1 MARSRRSD
9 APQLVAEVESGD
21 RRRGLE
27 ALRRRL
33 AEELSRDGLSARE
46 VAQVAGRL
54 QAVLADLEALPQ
66 ARKGTALDELEQRR
80 KAREAA
86 RAAAGVSGA
95 DVSAGVAARGRS
107 GRR

>member
-9 APQLVAEVESGD
+9 APGLVAEVESGD

-27 ALRRRL
+27 ALRRKL

-46 VAQVAGRL
+46 VAQLAGRL
-54 QAVLADLEALPQ
+54 REVIADIAALPVE
-66 ARKGTALDELEQRR
+66 REGTPLDELEERR

-86 RAAAGVSGA
+86 RMSGA
-95 DVSAGVAARGRS
+95 DVPAGQPARRRA